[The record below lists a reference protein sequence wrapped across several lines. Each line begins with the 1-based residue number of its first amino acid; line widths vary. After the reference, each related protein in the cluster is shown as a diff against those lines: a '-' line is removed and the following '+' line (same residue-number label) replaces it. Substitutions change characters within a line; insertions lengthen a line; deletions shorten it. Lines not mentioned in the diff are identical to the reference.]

1 MIVIIITMLGL
12 LTAFL
17 IFRPSLSISFQDITE
32 QATDVPLH
40 LILIVV
46 LFKIVQTIAS
56 TFSWRNVLRSAFP
69 DEPITFKRV
78 FLIEQGKDGANLLLP
93 SKVGMWGMLSAF
105 RLTIPGAQMPTIVA
119 AWGAQ
124 SFGFMIC
131 GLVNTCI
138 AAYLLPGTLSQH
150 SNPIAGFLNA
160 VQGQPLVIAGAL
172 VAVSAGI
179 WLLARKCRPRL
190 MRFRD
195 QFIAGVA
202 IVGSPTRYARLIF
215 FPILVSY
222 ACRYGMTV
230 TIMSAFGI
238 PITPSTV
245 ALALASH
252 QIAGAI
258 RFTPG
263 GFGTTQAIDVVTLH
277 AFASSSTIAAY
288 SLTQGVLMTTL
299 TLVSGVI
306 ALLWAIDYR
315 ADRRFSLAR
324 IRFLR

>member
-1 MIVIIITMLGL
+1 MIIITMLGL
-12 LTAFL
+12 LTAWM
-17 IFRPSLSISFQDITE
+17 IFRPSLSISFEDISE

-46 LFKIVQTIAS
+46 LLKIVQTIAS
-56 TFSWRNVLRSAFP
+56 TLSWRNVLRAAFP

-93 SKVGMWGMLSAF
+93 TKVGMWGMLSAL

-124 SFGFMIC
+124 SIGFMVC
-131 GLVNTCI
+131 GLINTCI
-138 AAYLLPGTLSQH
+138 AAYLLPGTLSQRN
-150 SNPIAGFLNA
+150 NPVAGFLKT
-160 VQGQPLVIAGAL
+160 VTSQPLAIAGAL
-172 VAVSAGI
+172 VAAGAVI
-179 WLLARKCRPRL
+179 WFLARKCRHRVVGL
-190 MRFRD
+190 RD

-202 IVGSPTRYARLIF
+202 IVGSPTRYARFIF
-215 FPILVSY
+215 LPVLVSY
-222 ACRYGMTV
+222 ACRYGMTIA
-230 TIMSAFGI
+230 IMSAFGI
-238 PITPSTV
+238 PITPATV

-288 SLTQGVLMTTL
+288 SLTQGVLMTSL
-299 TLVSGVI
+299 TLMSGLI

-315 ADRRFSLAR
+315 ADRRFSFAR
-324 IRFLR
+324 IRANR